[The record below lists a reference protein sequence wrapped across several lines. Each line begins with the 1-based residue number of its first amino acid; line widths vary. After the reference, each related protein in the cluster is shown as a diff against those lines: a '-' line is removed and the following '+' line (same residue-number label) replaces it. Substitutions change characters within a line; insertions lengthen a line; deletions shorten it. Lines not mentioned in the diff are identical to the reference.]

1 MKLFLR
7 LAARNLGRRPVRTLL
22 TMSAMA
28 GATALLVVALGLLYG
43 MIWDM
48 VASATETYYGHA
60 VVTAERYL
68 DRHRIQLTMDQDEPP
83 EAVLD
88 HPEVTGRAARVRG
101 FMLLSAG
108 EGEESQTQ
116 PAEVL
121 GIDPE
126 AERGVSRLP
135 KRVAEGRFLSGL
147 KGGEIVLGRG
157 LARRLG
163 AKIGTEIAAMGQAAD
178 GSIAAELF
186 TVTGI
191 LETGDKLRDTSLAL
205 VGREDLQAALSLE
218 GRVHEWVLALKQPLQ
233 AKLWAEAIKEAVKGR
248 GVEVS
253 PWDRFLP
260 QMSEMIEMTG
270 VYRTIYAV
278 IFYFAVVLV
287 TMNTM
292 YMALHERV
300 REFAI
305 MGAVGLKP
313 TRLASLLIIEALYLS
328 LASAIAGG
336 AIGAAWSH
344 HWNVHPLDFRESFTS
359 LTWVG
364 ASIEPVF
371 RTAPG
376 FEHVLFPV
384 LMTALIG
391 IVVAL
396 LPAFKLYRLRP
407 VEVLREV

>member
-1 MKLFLR
+1 MR
-7 LAARNLGRRPVRTLL
+7 LYFVLALRNLWRRPGRTLL

-48 VASATETYYGHA
+48 VAAATETYYGHA
-60 VVTAERYL
+60 TVTAEKYL
-68 DRHRIQLTMDQDEPP
+68 DRHRIQLTMKEDEPP
-83 EAVLD
+83 EAVFND
-88 HPEVTGRAARVRG
+88 PEVKGWAARVRG

-108 EGEESQTQ
+108 EGEKSQTQ
-116 PAEVL
+116 PAELL

-126 AERGVSRLP
+126 AEKGVSRLP
-135 KRVAEGRFLSGL
+135 TRVAEGRFLSGL
-147 KGGEIVLGRG
+147 EGKEMVLGRG
-157 LARRLG
+157 LAMRLG
-163 AKIGTEIAAMGQAAD
+163 AGVGAEIAAMGQAAD

-186 TVTGI
+186 KVVGI

-205 VGREDLQAALSLE
+205 VGRKDLQETLSLE
-218 GRVHEWVLALKQPLQ
+218 GRVHEWVLALEHPLQ
-233 AKLWAEAIKEAVKGR
+233 AKLWTAGVAKSAKGL
-248 GVEVS
+248 VVS

-260 QMSEMIEMTG
+260 QMSEMLEMTG
-270 VYRTIYAV
+270 VYRMIYAV

-292 YMALHERV
+292 YMALHERI

-313 TRLASLLIIEALYLS
+313 VRLASLLIIEALYLS
-328 LASAIAGG
+328 AASAVAGG
-336 AIGAAWSH
+336 TIGALWS
-344 HWNVHPLDFRESFTS
+344 WYWQVHPLDFRGSLTS

-364 ASIEPVF
+364 ATIEPVF

-376 FEHVLFPV
+376 WENVLFPAC
-384 LMTALIG
+384 MTALIG
-391 IVVAL
+391 VVVAL
-396 LPAFKLYRLRP
+396 LPAIKLYRLRP
-407 VEVLREV
+407 VEILREV